1 MEKFEEHPQK
11 KWERLMM
18 EKQDQEQ
25 GITFNNKPC
34 KNGCNCIEVQRFNN
48 GEESLKRGYQCLLA
62 LSYLNE
68 ELTKKKSAQPEP
80 VVSNKSEVTDERDI
94 IPFVS
99 INGIRYRPEVE
110 NRIIANQDF
119 EPGRDTDYPEII
131 AFLMGIGEIDGYSF
145 GDTPKDKRGKF
156 WWRTRLYKWYNE
168 FAHQE
173 RHQSRQDTVEECIY
187 HLGLL
192 FPEFGNKEFSIIEIR
207 RELEKLKKKAL

>member
-1 MEKFEEHPQK
+1 METTGIWQNCPRCNGTGNDPQALHGTTVFPK
-11 KWERLMM
+11 CLVCNGQKIIS
-18 EKQDQEQ
+18 Q
-25 GITFNNKPC
+25 IT
-34 KNGCNCIEVQRFNN
+34 G
-48 GEESLKRGYQCLLA
+48 
-62 LSYLNE
+62 
-68 ELTKKKSAQPEP
+68 KSPQPEP
-80 VVSNKSEVTDERDI
+80 VVSEKAEVTDERDI

-110 NRIIANQDF
+110 NRIIGNQDC

-173 RHQSRQDTVEECIY
+173 RLQSRQEAIQECQNLVND
-187 HLGLL
+187 HLGSENLTAR
-192 FPEFGNKEFSIIEIR
+192 IIVGQ
-207 RELEKLKKKAL
+207 LEELKKKAP